1 MTEYTPKERLYR
13 ALRKQKVD
21 RMPAV
26 CFTQTATVEQM
37 EACGAYWPEAH
48 ANAEKMATLAEA
60 GHTVIGFEAVRVPFD
75 ITAEA
80 ELFGC
85 GIKAGDLKQ
94 QPSVVKHVVTNLEDL
109 EKIKDYNL
117 KEGRVGLVLEA
128 IKILSEK
135 YGKELPIIG
144 SMIGPFSL
152 AQHING
158 DAWFGNL
165 FTGEDVVPELLD
177 FCSDFNVAYAKAMV
191 ENGADT
197 IAIIDP
203 TASYELIGGEF
214 YEKYALPYQKKI
226 VDAMKE
232 LDVATVLHICGN
244 TTKGL
249 GIMDKTGVNG
259 ISVDQR
265 VDIKTA
271 TGNVENAIIVGN
283 LDPVAVLWNG
293 TPDEIAEASKK
304 ALDAGVGLLTA
315 GCGIVSMTS
324 TANLQTMVKCAINH
338 RY

>member
-1 MTEYTPKERLYR
+1 
-13 ALRKQKVD
+13 
-21 RMPAV
+21 MPAV

-48 ANAEKMATLAEA
+48 EDAEKMATLAEA
-60 GHTVIGFEAVRVPFD
+60 GHTVVGFEAVRVPFD

-85 GIKAGDLKQ
+85 QIKAGDLKQ
-94 QPSVVKHVVTNLEDL
+94 QPSVIKHSVKNLEDI

-117 KEGRVGLVLEA
+117 KEGRISIILEA
-128 IKILSEK
+128 VKILSDK
-135 YGKELPIIG
+135 YGEELPIIG

-158 DAWFGNL
+158 DAWFGNI
-165 FTGEDVVPELLD
+165 FTGEDIVPALLD
-177 FCSDFNVAYAKAMV
+177 LCSDFNVEYAKAMV
-191 ENGADT
+191 RNGADT

-214 YEKYALPYQKKI
+214 YEKFALPYQKKI

-244 TTKGL
+244 TTNGL
-249 GIMDKTGVNG
+249 EIMDKTGVNG

-265 VDIKTA
+265 VDVKTA
-271 TGNVENAIIVGN
+271 NNKVENAIIVGN

-293 TPDEIAEASKK
+293 TPESIAEASIK
-304 ALDAGVGLLTA
+304 ALDAGVGLLSP
-315 GCGIVSMTS
+315 GCGIVSMTP

>member
-1 MTEYTPKERLYR
+1 MAKYTPKERLYR
-13 ALRKQKVD
+13 ALRKQQVD

-48 ANAEKMATLAEA
+48 ADAEKMATLAEA
-60 GHTVIGFEAVRVPFD
+60 AHTVVGFEAVRVPFD

-85 GIKAGDLKQ
+85 EIKAGDLKQ
-94 QPSVVKHVVTNLEDL
+94 QPSVIKPSVKNLEDL
-109 EKIKDYNL
+109 DKIRNYDL
-117 KEGRVGLVLEA
+117 KEGRVGLILEA

-152 AQHING
+152 AQHISG
-158 DAWFGNL
+158 DAWFGNI
-165 FTGEDVVPELLD
+165 FTGEEIVPALLE

-232 LDVATVLHICGN
+232 LNVATVLHICGN
-244 TTKGL
+244 TTNGL

-271 TGNVENAIIVGN
+271 TGNVKNAIIVGN

-293 TPDEIAEASKK
+293 TPEDIAEASKK
-304 ALDAGVGLLTA
+304 ALDAGVGFLTA
-315 GCGIVSMTS
+315 GCGIVSMTP
-324 TANLQTMVKCAINH
+324 TANLQKMISCAKSH
-338 RY
+338 KY